1 MGELIVTNVDDEIV
15 QELEYRAERN
25 GHTTEEEL
33 RQILRDALVVR
44 RSASSLKE
52 LLGAMPDVG
61 DDLDFERIQDRGRV
75 VAL

>member
-1 MGELIVTNVDDEIV
+1 MAELIVTNVDDDIV
-15 QELEYRAERN
+15 QELEHRAVWN
-25 GHTTEEEL
+25 GHTAEEEH
-33 RQILRDALVVR
+33 RQILRNALVVSR
-44 RSASSLKE
+44 AASSLKE